1 MGEDRNDR
9 KRGRRRRQLL
19 DDVKETSTYCILNE
33 EALDRILRGTGFGRV
48 HGPVVRQYNLSFF

>member
-1 MGEDRNDR
+1 
-9 KRGRRRRQLL
+9 
-19 DDVKETSTYCILNE
+19 LNE